1 MIKYIPLFLLISCTL
16 EQANVYY
23 TKNISS
29 SNMVKIF
36 QKLNIKLGKNIGL
49 KVHSG
54 EEGGIYF
61 LTPEFLNEIYEY
73 TNGTYIECNAA
84 YERQRHTT
92 ELHKAL
98 LEKHGWTKNNR
109 RFEIMDADPSKD
121 FNLTINN
128 PHMIN
133 ENMVGEKL
141 SNFDSCIVL
150 AHLKGH
156 SMGGYGGALKQLSI
170 GFASQR
176 GKTWIHTAGNIT
188 DWKKMDDYLANQEN
202 FTAAMG
208 DAASSIVEYFRNK
221 SGIAFINVM
230 ANISMLC
237 DCAGI
242 NATTPN
248 ISDIG
253 ILASTDPVALD
264 RACIDLIKKGHDL
277 GKEEWINQ
285 LNDLKGE
292 NTILVAEAHGI
303 GTQKYNLIDIDKPN
317 EEDEGQ
323 DNTTLIIIVLSTILG
338 VSILVITFVCLVM
351 RTKSN
356 SKYQEDFH
364 LTQKMNE

>member
-61 LTPEFLNEIYEY
+61 LTPEFLNDIYEY

-121 FNLTINN
+121 FNLTVNN

-170 GFASQR
+170 GFASQS
-176 GKTWIHTAGNIT
+176 GKTWIHTA
-188 DWKKMDDYLANQEN
+188 
-202 FTAAMG
+202 
-208 DAASSIVEYFRNK
+208 
-221 SGIAFINVM
+221 
-230 ANISMLC
+230 
-237 DCAGI
+237 
-242 NATTPN
+242 
-248 ISDIG
+248 
-253 ILASTDPVALD
+253 
-264 RACIDLIKKGHDL
+264 
-277 GKEEWINQ
+277 
-285 LNDLKGE
+285 
-292 NTILVAEAHGI
+292 
-303 GTQKYNLIDIDKPN
+303 
-317 EEDEGQ
+317 
-323 DNTTLIIIVLSTILG
+323 
-338 VSILVITFVCLVM
+338 
-351 RTKSN
+351 
-356 SKYQEDFH
+356 
-364 LTQKMNE
+364 